1 MAHPLLDEVR
11 ASAQSKFMALTTYQ
25 VEQRGTVQF
34 NYVLQI
40 DNGPQ
45 TALRG
50 RADDLVQIR
59 KMALKQLSGYSNGNC
74 GISCA
79 LRNNTHIPHSSW
91 PGNYNCRKPSC
102 L

>member
-1 MAHPLLDEVR
+1 MVF
-11 ASAQSKFMALTTYQ
+11 ASDQ
-25 VEQRGTVQF
+25 VKQRGTIQF

-79 LRNNTHIPHSSW
+79 WRNNTHIPRSSC
-91 PGNYNCRKPSC
+91 PGNYDCRMPSC